1 MTVSLLNENQLKI
14 LLMNRYSE
22 NNNNKKDMFAFTLKN
37 RTVSL
42 AKEKKKVVKRDYPEI
57 SNCCQYEV
65 ACFHG
70 Y

>member
-1 MTVSLLNENQLKI
+1 MKI
-14 LLMNRYSE
+14 III
-22 NNNNKKDMFAFTLKN
+22 KKICLPLHLKN

-42 AKEKKKVVKRDYPEI
+42 AKEKKKKVVKRDYPEI